1 MLHYTVQ
8 LKCTGTTQHSNHLT
22 LLLLIKLGGHDIL
35 ESTENISAFKKL
47 VGISPSV
54 RHSGKIN
61 NPNPEDQGQGFAQ
74 HH

>member
-1 MLHYTVQ
+1 M
-8 LKCTGTTQHSNHLT
+8 
-22 LLLLIKLGGHDIL
+22 LIKLGGHDIL